1 MNARRSVLRQG
12 TALMTV
18 AVLLTALGT
27 DVYGWSVSGIVK
39 NSLGAALSGVAV
51 TVKDSSK
58 YSALTDVN
66 GNFSMESSGSASI
79 NQKSACNPV
88 SYSIRMAGNDLLISS
103 SLKGMLELALKDCSG
118 RTIPAAKAV
127 PAEGVSHVKLP
138 PGLGNKVIFLRVRN
152 AGREELYT
160 LISAANC
167 LHVEPSQLSIKTG
180 GVTNAAVVSYPTLLF
195 KKTDFRDTS
204 FAMTSEKMTNISM
217 VMAAGGQICALP
229 STTLKWQSS
238 GILVDIKPDAN
249 HKIVSVKDPTIQKYN
264 GKYLIYCTV
273 YNTANS
279 TWSMQF
285 IQFEDFSKA
294 NDVTPIFMDQVPGF
308 SGYKCAPELFYF
320 EPKKLW
326 YLTWQQQDPAYST
339 TTTPDNPQSWSTP
352 KPFFSGSMPNKPNL
366 PIDYFPIADDNNF
379 YIFFTG
385 DDGKVYRIKTTLAN
399 FPSGFGAP
407 VVVTTSGADVIYEGS
422 SHYKVKGTTN
432 TYLHLVEGMGATERY
447 YSAWTSEGIEG
458 EWKEYKVGPSDPF
471 ARSNN
476 VTYATGVTDWT
487 DDVSHGELLRDNPNQ
502 TQELDPCKLQ
512 LLYQG
517 KDPSSGGAYNLL
529 PYRLGLL
536 TLQ

>member
-1 MNARRSVLRQG
+1 MNARRNFLRQG
-12 TALMTV
+12 TTLMTV
-18 AVLLTALGT
+18 VALLSALGT
-27 DVYGWSVSGIVK
+27 EVYGWSVSGIVK
-39 NSLGAALSGVAV
+39 SSSGAPLSGVTV

-58 YSALTDVN
+58 YSSTTDAD
-66 GNFSMESSGSASI
+66 GNFSLESPIPASI
-79 NQKSACNPV
+79 NQKSSRSPV
-88 SYSIRMAGNDLLISS
+88 SYSIRMTGNNLLIGS
-103 SLKGMLELALKDCSG
+103 SLKGMLELTLMDCSG
-118 RTIPAAKAV
+118 RIVLAAQTAL
-127 PAEGVSHVKLP
+127 AEGVSHVELP
-138 PGLGNKVIFLRVRN
+138 HGLGSRVIFLRVRN
-152 AGREELYT
+152 AAREENYT
-160 LISAANC
+160 LVSAANC
-167 LHVEPSQLSIKTG
+167 LHVESSQFSIKNG
-180 GVTNAAVVSYPTLLF
+180 GVTSAAAVSYPTLLF

-217 VMAAGGQICALP
+217 VMTAGGQICALP

-238 GILVDIKPDAN
+238 GILVNIKPDAN

-273 YNTANS
+273 YNTTNS

-285 IQFEDFSKA
+285 IQFDDFSKA
-294 NDVTPIFMDQVPGF
+294 NDATPTFMDQVPGF

-385 DDGKVYRIKTTLAN
+385 DDGKVYRTKTALAN
-399 FPSGFGAP
+399 FPNGFGAP
-407 VVVTTSGADVIYEGS
+407 VVVTTSGTDVIFEGS

-432 TYLHLVEGMGATERY
+432 TYLHLVEGMGSTGRY

-458 EWKEYKVGPSDPF
+458 AWKEYKTGQSNPF

-517 KDPSSGGAYNLL
+517 KAPSSSGAYELL
-529 PYRLGLL
+529 PYRLGLI